1 MLAHLALAMILDA
14 ATAPTPSPAPTAVTS
29 LQPLRE
35 VVYKVAFFRRQ
46 EVAVEHYGGAMP
58 NPIPG
63 GAVIFDS
70 GSTSDRKFSK
80 DDGTVT
86 VDIMGI
92 QNDNLLVRIVEAL
105 HGRGAVA
112 TYNVIVAP
120 NGVTNF
126 GDQDV
131 SVACRYLVPFFG
143 RLFGGGGRSFDLGSK
158 WEVEARTEV
167 VDVIDD
173 YTVSKTEGSTVML
186 DELQQVKLHS
196 ARGMDLTTR
205 GSIKYNPALLAPIS
219 GTLQEHG
226 LQSSADASNSITT
239 DVTFE
244 RISDTFDKP

>member
-1 MLAHLALAMILDA
+1 MLAHLAIAMILDA
-14 ATAPTPSPAPTAVTS
+14 ATVASPSPAPPATPS

-46 EVAVEHYGGAMP
+46 EVAVGHFGGESMDATG
-58 NPIPG
+58 N
-63 GAVIFDS
+63 VVFDPRP
-70 GSTSDRKFSK
+70 TSDRKVFK
-80 DDGTVT
+80 DEGTVT

-92 QNDNLLVRIVEAL
+92 QNDDLLIRVVEAL
-105 HGRGAVA
+105 NDRGSPA
-112 TYNVIVAP
+112 TFNVIVAP

-143 RLFGGGGRSFDLGSK
+143 RLFGGSGRSFDPGSK
-158 WEVEARTEV
+158 WEVEARNDV

-173 YTVSKTEGSTVML
+173 YTVSKTEGSTVVL
-186 DELQQVKLHS
+186 DELQRVKLHS

-226 LQSSADASNSITT
+226 LQTTVDSANSITT

-244 RISDTFDKP
+244 RISDTFDKKP